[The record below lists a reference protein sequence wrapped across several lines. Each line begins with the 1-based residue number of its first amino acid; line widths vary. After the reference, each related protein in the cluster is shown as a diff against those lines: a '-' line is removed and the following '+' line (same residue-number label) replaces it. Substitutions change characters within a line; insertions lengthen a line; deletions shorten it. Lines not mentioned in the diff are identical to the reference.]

1 MLLGFSLF
9 CLISEVTF
17 FVPFDYENWY
27 ETMTVCSLT
36 DT

>member
-9 CLISEVTF
+9 LFDQLSDVFRT
-17 FVPFDYENWY
+17 FDYENWY